1 MQKQNLN
8 CADARHF
15 IHLSV
20 GDDNLPE
27 EETQL
32 ARHLHSCSECRS
44 YHAGMVD
51 AMQVVER
58 VRDEDVAESPT
69 RSLWPAMAAQLN
81 VRQAKLISEPEGRR
95 FNVAVAALCVCSL
108 MLAIVTAVQNLP
120 TNSQQITDVYQVMP
134 SMNAGFTNQPSS
146 QNFGAASPQSRV
158 VEVSGPNGSRAW
170 VDTATGQLMVPHVA
184 NSTDENLNF

>member
-1 MQKQNLN
+1 MQMQELN

-15 IHLSV
+15 VHLSV

-32 ARHLHSCSECRS
+32 AKHLHSCSECRS
-44 YHAGMVD
+44 YHAGMAA

-58 VRDEDVAESPT
+58 VRDEDTTELPT
-69 RSLWPAMAAQLN
+69 RSLWPAMANQLN
-81 VRQAKLISEPEGRR
+81 VRQAKIIAAPEGRR

-120 TNSQQITDVYQVMP
+120 SNTQQMSSVYSTMP
-134 SMNAGFTNQPSS
+134 AMNVGFKNQTGVQYS
-146 QNFGAASPQSRV
+146 GPQQGQRV
-158 VEVSGPNGSRAW
+158 VEVSGPNGSRVW
-170 VDTATGQLMVPHVA
+170 LDTATNQLVVPHVA
-184 NSTDENLNF
+184 NNTDDNLNF

>member
-1 MQKQNLN
+1 MQNLN

-32 ARHLHSCSECRS
+32 AKHLHACSECRS

-51 AMQVVER
+51 TMKVVER
-58 VRDEDVAESPT
+58 VRDEATTELPT
-69 RSLWPAMAAQLN
+69 KSLWPAMAAQLKA
-81 VRQAKLISEPEGRR
+81 RQASIITEPEGRR

-120 TNSQQITDVYQVMP
+120 SNTQQISNVYSTMPAMNVGFGSQANVQTGAPAQGPRVIQV
-134 SMNAGFTNQPSS
+134 
-146 QNFGAASPQSRV
+146 SRPDGTQAWLDTSTGQFV
-158 VEVSGPNGSRAW
+158 VPHFANGS
-170 VDTATGQLMVPHVA
+170 DD
-184 NSTDENLNF
+184 SLNF

>member
-1 MQKQNLN
+1 MQELN

-15 IHLSV
+15 VHLSV

-32 ARHLHSCSECRS
+32 AKHLHSCSECRS
-44 YHAGMVD
+44 YHAGMAA

-58 VRDEDVAESPT
+58 VRDEDTTELPT
-69 RSLWPAMAAQLN
+69 RSLWPAMANQLN
-81 VRQAKLISEPEGRR
+81 VRQAKTIAAPEGRR

-120 TNSQQITDVYQVMP
+120 SNTQQMSSVYSTMP
-134 SMNAGFTNQPSS
+134 AMNVGFKNQTGVQYS
-146 QNFGAASPQSRV
+146 GTPQQGQRM
-158 VEVSGPNGSRAW
+158 VEVSGPNGSRLW
-170 VDTATGQLMVPHVA
+170 LDTVTNQLVIPHVA
-184 NSTDENLNF
+184 NNTDDNLNF